1 MRSKKARAKKKRAV
15 TNPVK
20 RGRPLLAKAAAG
32 TRRSRAPADAGA
44 EADLRQQ
51 FVMLALRIGTDE
63 AERLLARIIEVE
75 THTAET
81 LGR

>member
-1 MRSKKARAKKKRAV
+1 MARKKARAKKRAP
-15 TNPVK
+15 TSPVK
-20 RGRPLLAKAAAG
+20 RGRPPLAIAAAG
-32 TRRSRAPADAGA
+32 KRRSRAPADAGA